1 MALTE
6 QQLRDLISI
15 NLQTGS
21 KITAIKHK
29 EVENALVDAI
39 FSLSSTYNNFA
50 NTEALPYEVRE
61 IDMDSSRLSLYFD
74 IDNINNPTTWGKG
87 KVGTP
92 FEKWAICNGNNTTRD
107 RHGRTSIGYGP
118 PGGYNTLGATGGS
131 EHSVVVEHVHPST
144 MSHNTGW
151 GGGNQVNPGKRVE
164 TIASGTG
171 EEITAT
177 IGTSGESGLNKNMQP
192 YIVTLFIQRITQT
205 IV

>member
-50 NTEALPYEVRE
+50 NTEALPYEVKQ
-61 IDMDSSRLSLYFD
+61 IDMPQNILTNYFD
-74 IDNINNPTTWGKG
+74 IDISQTNTWGKG
-87 KVGTP
+87 KTGTV
-92 FEKWAICNGNNTTRD
+92 FSSWAICNGNNTTQNRM
-107 RHGRTSIGYGP
+107 GKTPIGYG
-118 PGGYNTLGATGGS
+118 GGYTLGATGGS
-131 EHSVVVEHVHPST
+131 KDAVVVEHVHPST
-144 MSHNTGW
+144 MSHNTGYP
-151 GGGNQVNPGKRVE
+151 GGVQVNPGKRVE
-164 TIASGTG
+164 TIAAGNG
-171 EEITAT
+171 EQITAT
-177 IGTSGESGLNKNMQP
+177 IGSSGESGLNKNMQP